1 MDKADLEIFDKV
13 KSILMTFKDEVVKK
27 QSFYGSNGRFCVSKE
42 NDFNI
47 LSVNLAY
54 TNSNSNYISDYQCFD
69 LLKEYIFEDQN
80 GKTPLRIFM
89 TGQSKFNSVITIL
102 LKKSPNEQISKNLI
116 NLFFTS
122 KDESIYENFLNKAY
136 KAIQHKQITPE
147 FGKAIS
153 FQVLSQ
159 IGKAGKLPGFDM
171 SHYTNRFPQIMR
183 GISKFKIEQED
194 YPILHN
200 MFSYYERAIKNSP
213 SVSGPFFTFLKEKIN
228 IKDWDEFKKYANEE
242 KNINPGYQMSGMFEE
257 KINPKLHLNIN
268 DRMIR
273 NQYPV
278 ISLSPN
284 DYSSMMSM
292 IIRCLNRAKS
302 DLNIDFCQSIP
313 NIPNVTTIYFLSK
326 DEKPVE
332 ADKMQ
337 SVISS
342 TIELYVEIKNKKQE
356 VNENTL
362 ITAIQASSLSFE
374 LEKNKP
380 ETVDKKVFKPSKI

>member
-1 MDKADLEIFDKV
+1 MEKEELEIFDKI
-13 KSILMTFKDEVVKK
+13 KTILVGFKDELVKK
-27 QSFYGSNGRFCVSKE
+27 QEIYSSTGRFTVSKD
-42 NDFNI
+42 NGYDV
-47 LSVNLAY
+47 LSVSLAY
-54 TNSNSNYISDYQCFD
+54 TNSTSQFISDYQCFD
-69 LLKEYIFEDQN
+69 LLKAQFFEDHPN
-80 GKTPLRIFM
+80 KNPLRIYM
-89 TGQSKFNSVITIL
+89 TGQSRFNSIITIL
-102 LKKSPNEQISKNLI
+102 LKKSPNEELSKKLI
-116 NLFFTS
+116 ETFFTT
-122 KDESIYENFLNKAY
+122 KDENVYENFLNKTY

-147 FGKAIS
+147 FGKKIT

-159 IGKAGKLPGFDM
+159 IGKAGSLPGFDM
-171 SHYTNRFPQIMR
+171 SHFTARFPQIMR
-183 GISKFKIEQED
+183 GVSKFKIEQED

-200 MFSYYERAIKNSP
+200 IFSYYERAIKSSP
-213 SVSGPFFTFLKEKIN
+213 SVSGPFFTFLKEKIT

-257 KINPKLHLNIN
+257 KSNPKLHLNIN
-268 DRMIR
+268 DRLIR

-292 IIRCLNRAKS
+292 IIRCLNRAKV
-302 DLNIDFCQSIP
+302 DLNIEFCQSIP
-313 NIPNVTTIYFLSK
+313 NIHNITTIYFLSK
-326 DEKPVE
+326 DEKLVE
-332 ADKMQ
+332 AEKMQ

-380 ETVDKKVFKPSKI
+380 EISEKKTYKPSKI